1 MKWPFQA
8 KYFAARFPCKALLRS
23 ETGGMMVEFAF
34 VAPFV
39 ILLMVSTI
47 EVGMTLFVGAALE
60 GAAESAARQI
70 RTGQVQ
76 VAANPLETFRTR
88 LCAELFNLIDCNEV
102 AFDVRKFDSFES
114 VDTTLQFDED
124 GALVDAAFTPGDSG
138 DITIVRVLYRWQY
151 MTPLVAQ
158 ALSSDGSGGTLLM
171 ATMAF
176 QNEPY
181 ELGG

>member
-1 MKWPFQA
+1 MK
-8 KYFAARFPCKALLRS
+8 LLRS
-23 ETGGMMVEFAF
+23 TSGGMMVEFAF

-39 ILLMVSTI
+39 ILLMVSTV
-47 EVGMTLFVGAALE
+47 EVGVTLFVGAALE
-60 GAAESAARQI
+60 GAAEAAARQI

-76 VAANPLETFRTR
+76 VAANPLEAFRSR
-88 LCAELFNLIDCNEV
+88 LCAELFNLIECNEV
-102 AFDVRKFDSFES
+102 AFDVRKFDDFAS
-114 VDTTLQFDED
+114 VDTTLEFDEE
-124 GALVDAAFTPGDSG
+124 GQLVDAAFAPGDSG
-138 DITIVRVLYRWQY
+138 EITIIRVLYRWQY

-158 ALSSDGSGGTLLM
+158 ALSSDGTGSTVLM